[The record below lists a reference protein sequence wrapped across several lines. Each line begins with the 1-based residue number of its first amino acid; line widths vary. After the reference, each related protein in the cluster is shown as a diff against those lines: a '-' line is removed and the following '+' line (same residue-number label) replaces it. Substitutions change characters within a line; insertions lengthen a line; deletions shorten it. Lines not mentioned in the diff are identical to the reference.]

1 MAEKKHPLHINLFK
15 QQILDATFQILATP
29 PSSPALAQFYWNT
42 VDKTAYIWSGTQWL
56 DLASIYTHPTFPT
69 TNYPA
74 SPATGAS
81 VPSQIIVD
89 NGHISNVTWRNIT
102 AADIGAAGSSHT
114 HNFADVLGLPSQ
126 TILGNN
132 SGSTGPAQALTVADL
147 LTMMSIG
154 YGNPSLLTAGT
165 DTVQRTWTAKQ
176 LSDYVTSR
184 LNGYITVV
192 NLALGTRTGTTMPI
206 TNSAGTGVTLV
217 EATTALA
224 GLMTSA
230 DKTKLD
236 GIQAGANNY
245 IHPTENPGA
254 HPFAT
259 EITSGV
265 LVLSQLIV
273 NNLGHTIGIKGR
285 NLTAADLAAVMINN
299 LSNTAT
305 DQTWSAS
312 KIYQAIQ
319 DAMNQATTGALQY
332 KGEYNPV
339 TNTPNI
345 TTPPAGTVKTGYTY
359 VVSVDGTFLGQEVE
373 ASDMIIAKVN
383 DPGTNPANWQIVNKN
398 IPAIVAASTT
408 VAGIIMLATTAEALA
423 GTNNTKAMTPALVK
437 AVLDNKFG
445 SHYATFGN
453 GTSTSFTITHALG
466 TDRVQVQTRV
476 VATKEEVIVDWRP
489 TSSTVVT
496 INLNVPPAN
505 NEYEVLIDKLYM

>member
-1 MAEKKHPLHINLFK
+1 MAEKKHPLHLNLFK
-15 QQILDATFQILATP
+15 QQLLNAALQVLAAPPTAPTVGQI
-29 PSSPALAQFYWNT
+29 YWNT
-42 VDKTAYIWSGTQWL
+42 TDNTAYAWTSTSWL
-56 DLASIYTHPTFPT
+56 DLGQVYQHPIFTTGTFPAT
-69 TNYPA
+69 
-74 SPATGAS
+74 PATGAM
-81 VPSQIIVD
+81 VPSSFVVD
-89 NGHISNVTWRNIT
+89 NGHVTNVVWRNIT
-102 AADIGAAGSSHT
+102 AADIGAAGSVHT
-114 HNFADVLGLPSQ
+114 HNFADIIGLPSQ

-132 SGSTGPAQALTVADL
+132 TGSTGPAQALTVADL

-154 YGNPSLLTAGT
+154 YGNASLLTAGT

-184 LNGYITVV
+184 LGSYITVV
-192 NLALGTRTGTTMPI
+192 NLALGPRTPLTMPI
-206 TNSAGTGVTLV
+206 TNSAGTGVILLS
-217 EATTALA
+217 ATNALA
-224 GLMTSA
+224 GLMTAA

-236 GIQAGANNY
+236 GIEAGANNY
-245 IHPTENPGA
+245 VHPTENPGA

-265 LVLSQLIV
+265 LVLSQLVV
-273 NNLGHTIGIKGR
+273 NNLGHTVGIKGR

-299 LSNTAT
+299 ASNTAT

-319 DAMNQATTGALQY
+319 DAMNQASTGALQY

-345 TTPPAGTVKTGYTY
+345 TTPPAGTIKTGYTY
-359 VVSVDGTFLGQEVE
+359 VVSADGTFLGQEVE
-373 ASDMIIAKVN
+373 VSDMIIAKVN

-423 GTNNTKAMTPALVK
+423 GTNTTKAMTPALVK

-466 TDRVQVQTRV
+466 TDRVQVQVRV
-476 VATKEEVIVDWRP
+476 VATKEEVIVDWRA

-496 INLNVPPAN
+496 VNLNVPPAN
-505 NEYEVLIDKLYM
+505 NEYEILIDKLYT